1 MISNTNIRIVV
12 TAALMVPVYIA
23 CTKLYNKYI
32 RRVAHT
38 ITILQHSSGN
48 FANSDIRVLNYVLE
62 NKRAI
67 ERLNIDINVTILPS
81 IKYDSCNFYANVLYP
96 RLRIDDK
103 QTHCGDT
110 EILDVYRNILGA
122 DAKNQYADIP
132 PKVQPMFEHD
142 EESPFEQNY
151 EKLVL
156 RNFNISAAQ
165 IFDVLHQLNTGAA
178 PPAAPGPTGHLTKP
192 QHECDDL
199 AEYGTI
205 EYPGEYTTTQPCPMR
220 STAPSQK

>member
-1 MISNTNIRIVV
+1 MISNKNIIIAV

-67 ERLNIDINVTILPS
+67 EKLNIDINVNILPS
-81 IKYDSCNFYANVLYP
+81 TKYDSCNFYANVLYP

-122 DAKNQYADIP
+122 DAKNEGTEFP
-132 PKVQPMFEHD
+132 PTFQPTFEYD
-142 EESPFEQNY
+142 NKSSFDQNY
-151 EKLVL
+151 EKLML

-165 IFDVLHQLNTGAA
+165 IFDMVNQLNTG
-178 PPAAPGPTGHLTKP
+178 PRPAQPGT
-192 QHECDDL
+192 
-199 AEYGTI
+199 
-205 EYPGEYTTTQPCPMR
+205 
-220 STAPSQK
+220 